1 MQTGRHKVL
10 VEVDLL
16 PVLEGDRRLL
26 EGEQG
31 RVRVSARQPE
41 DVRRRVD
48 QVTSLNDRNV
58 TRGRDT
64 RPGRGRQTHGEKG
77 DEHVTGKGTYR
88 RRIYAL
94 RS

>member
-31 RVRVSARQPE
+31 RVRVPARQPE
-41 DVRRRVD
+41 DVRRRVG
-48 QVTSLNDRNV
+48 QVTSLNGRNV

-64 RPGRGRQTHGEKG
+64 SPAEAGKRTGRREMNT
-77 DEHVTGKGTYR
+77 
-88 RRIYAL
+88 
-94 RS
+94 